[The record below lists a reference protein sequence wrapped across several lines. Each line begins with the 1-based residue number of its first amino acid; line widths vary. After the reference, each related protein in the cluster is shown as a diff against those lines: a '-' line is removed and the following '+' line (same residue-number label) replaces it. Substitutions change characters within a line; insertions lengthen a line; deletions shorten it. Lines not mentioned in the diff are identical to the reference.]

1 MILQEKYWKRNLCIP
16 KQEKQIYLLNYDH
29 AGRVLSHDISI
40 DEAGGAKATTIRL
53 TENEYNELSQ
63 VIEKKLHSTNN
74 QTFLQNVDYKY
85 NIRGWLTDINDIEF
99 GTITATELQ
108 DQLVNGLVT
117 QVTNGNIEI
126 EMNVAELESGNRDRV
141 EVTEGTEEEVLE
153 LEENP
158 TTALVTALTD
168 AINIGDLGTIDES
181 NIDLALETLRTQL
194 EAGLTSVGVTETLA
208 RGMIEDEVLGFY
220 QNEWL
225 RTVANDNDND
235 LFAMH
240 FDYTLSNNLLNATG
254 QFNGNISG
262 MTWRVRGQNK
272 KAYSLEYDNLN
283 RLESADY
290 IEIDDNNQIV
300 TASQGGYDMAATYDL
315 NGNIMTMNRKGAI
328 ATNNGL
334 ATAYGFI
341 DAMTY
346 TYAPNSNELQ
356 KIQEATVVPGSTP
369 QILNSTGFKDNNPT
383 STTDYTYDENGNVTY
398 DANKGVTT
406 IYNHLNLPIRFEWS
420 ATKYIEITYDAA
432 GVKLTKTK
440 YLSGTT
446 TIKHY
451 VGGIEY
457 NGNNLEAVYHAE
469 GRATYDPTT
478 SSNNEIN
485 GFGYEYSIK
494 DHLGN
499 SRVMFS
505 DLNGNGQVT
514 ESEIIQAEHYY
525 PFGMVRQEVV

>member
-1 MILQEKYWKRNLCIP
+1 
-16 KQEKQIYLLNYDH
+16 
-29 AGRVLSHDISI
+29 
-40 DEAGGAKATTIRL
+40 
-53 TENEYNELSQ
+53 
-63 VIEKKLHSTNN
+63 
-74 QTFLQNVDYKY
+74 
-85 NIRGWLTDINDIEF
+85 
-99 GTITATELQ
+99 
-108 DQLVNGLVT
+108 
-117 QVTNGNIEI
+117 
-126 EMNVAELESGNRDRV
+126 
-141 EVTEGTEEEVLE
+141 
-153 LEENP
+153 
-158 TTALVTALTD
+158 
-168 AINIGDLGTIDES
+168 
-181 NIDLALETLRTQL
+181 
-194 EAGLTSVGVTETLA
+194 
-208 RGMIEDEVLGFY
+208 
-220 QNEWL
+220 
-225 RTVANDNDND
+225 
-235 LFAMH
+235 
-240 FDYTLSNNLLNATG
+240 
-254 QFNGNISG
+254 
-262 MTWRVRGQNK
+262 
-272 KAYSLEYDNLN
+272 
-283 RLESADY
+283 
-290 IEIDDNNQIV
+290 
-300 TASQGGYDMAATYDL
+300 MAATYDL

-514 ESEIIQAEHYY
+514 ESEIIQAEPACCANGQALL
-525 PFGMVRQEVV
+525 PFWYVTRRTRHTCLIGKSISIQWQRTQC